1 MLRVEDLRVFIGQN
15 EVLRGVSVQVER
27 GQSVAVL
34 GANGAGKSTLI
45 RTVLGLIRP
54 SRGRV
59 LFGDREIQGLPAHRI
74 ARLGLACVPEG
85 RRVFGDMS
93 VLDNLRLGAYL
104 PGPRRALDQ
113 TLEEVL
119 ALFPALAGRLRQRA
133 ATLSGGEQQMLSI
146 GRALMGRPDL
156 LLVDELSLGLAPVL
170 VQEIYRVL
178 REVGR
183 RISLLLVEQNV
194 EQALGNSQRA
204 YILETG
210 RIVRQGRS
218 EDLLVDPA
226 VKEAYLGL

>member
-15 EVLRGVSVQVER
+15 EVLRGVSIEVDQ

-45 RTVLGLIRP
+45 RAVLGLIRP
-54 SRGRV
+54 SRGRI
-59 LFGDREIQGLPAHRI
+59 LFEGREIQGLPAHQI

-93 VLDNLRLGAYL
+93 LLDNLRLGAYL
-104 PGPRRALDQ
+104 PGPRQALDQ

-146 GRALMGRPDL
+146 GRALMGRPSL

-170 VQEIYRVL
+170 VQGIYRVL

-218 EDLLVDPA
+218 EDLLRDQA